1 MFYHIAQ
8 RREGIERNQD
18 KILLSDNLL
27 LSDYLLQLMII
38 EIFFFSDCTV
48 TYSRHLDMDK
58 CSGLF
63 MRSFILDQ

>member
-38 EIFFFSDCTV
+38 EIFFSP
-48 TYSRHLDMDK
+48 
-58 CSGLF
+58 
-63 MRSFILDQ
+63 IAQ